1 MRYRNI
7 AAVAVST
14 AVVASLVAACSSGG
28 SSSSG
33 GSGGGGGGGGGGR
46 GPINVVQGKDN
57 NNVLPTIA
65 QMWNKDHPNEKVTFK
80 QQSDKAD
87 DQLQDLQQHFQAKD
101 PSYDVVSVDVIWT
114 AQFAAQGW
122 IEPLKG
128 QYAMTNQKD
137 LLPATLKAAT
147 YAGNQYAA
155 PSSSDGGMLYYRKD
169 LVSTPP
175 KTWDE
180 LIADCKKAPAG
191 TGCYAGQYANYEGL
205 TCNATEAINSAG
217 GVVVKEDGKTPNVD
231 TPEAKK
237 GLDFLVNGFKQGYIP
252 KDAISFQEEQ
262 SLNAF
267 QSGKLLFLRNWPY
280 AVSLLKTSGAS
291 KVKDKFDIAPLPG
304 SGSGEHAT
312 QGASTL
318 GGHSWAISVYG
329 KHKATAHDF
338 LVFSESDAVQRIN
351 LTKAT
356 LAPVITSLYSD
367 PALAAKFT
375 YLPILLK
382 SIQTAIPRPV
392 TPFYPAVTKAIE
404 TNVYAALQGQKSTD
418 QALKDLQAAINTA
431 ASGGG

>member
-33 GSGGGGGGGGGGR
+33 GSGGGGGGGGR

-57 NNVLPTIA
+57 NNVLPIFA
-65 QMWNKDHPNEKVTFK
+65 EMWNKDHPNEKVTFK

-155 PSSSDGGMLYYRKD
+155 PDTSDGGMLYYRKD

-180 LIADCKKAPAG
+180 LIADCAKAKAAG
-191 TGCYAGQYANYEGL
+191 IGCYAGQYANYEGL
-205 TCNATEAINSAG
+205 TVNATEAINTAG
-217 GVVVKEDGKTPNVD
+217 GEVVKEDGKTPNVE

-262 SLNAF
+262 GLNAF
-267 QSGKLLFLRNWPY
+267 QAGKLMFLRNWPY

-291 KVKDKFDIAPLPG
+291 KVKNTFDIAPLPG

-312 QGASTL
+312 QGTSTL

-338 LVFSESDAVQRIN
+338 LTFMESDAAQRVW

-356 LAPVITSLYSD
+356 KAPVISSLYTD
-367 PALAAKFT
+367 PALVAQFP

-404 TNVYAALQGQKSTD
+404 TNVYAALQGQKSSD
-418 QALKDLQAAINTA
+418 QALKDLQNAINTA

>member
-14 AVVASLVAACSSGG
+14 AVVASLAAACSSGG

-33 GSGGGGGGGGGGR
+33 GSGGGGGASGAR
-46 GPINVVQGKDN
+46 GPITVVQGKDN
-57 NNVLPTIA
+57 SNTIPTLT
-65 QMWNKDHPNEKVTFK
+65 QMWNSTHPNEKVTFK
-80 QQSDKAD
+80 QQSDSAD
-87 DQLQDLQQHFQAKD
+87 DQLSDLQQHFQAKD
-101 PSYDVVSVDVIWT
+101 PNYDVVSVDVIWT

-147 YAGNQYAA
+147 YAGNQFAA
-155 PSSSDGGMLYYRKD
+155 PSSSDGGLLYYRKD
-169 LVSTPP
+169 LVPTPP

-180 LIADCKKAPAG
+180 MIADCKKATAG
-191 TGCYAGQYANYEGL
+191 MGCYAGQYANYEGL
-205 TCNATEAINSAG
+205 TVNAAEAINTAG
-217 GVVVKEDGKTPNVD
+217 GVFVKEDGKTPNVD

-252 KDAISFQEEQ
+252 KDAIGFKETE

-267 QSGKLLFLRNWPY
+267 QTGKLLFMRQWPY
-280 AVSLLKTSGAS
+280 GVSILNTAGNSV
-291 KVKDKFDIAPLPG
+291 VKGKFDIAPLPG
-304 SGSGEHAT
+304 SGSGDHAD
-312 QGASTL
+312 QGASSL
-318 GGHSWAISVYG
+318 GGHSWAMSVYG

-338 LVFSESDAVQRIN
+338 LTFSESDPVQRFL
-351 LTKAT
+351 LTQAS
-356 LAPVITSLYSD
+356 LAPVTSNLYSD
-367 PALAAKFT
+367 PTLVAKFT
-375 YLPILLK
+375 YLPTLLK
-382 SIQTAIPRPV
+382 SIQTAVPRPV

-404 TNVYAALQGQKSTD
+404 TNVYAALQGQKSSE
-418 QALKDLQAAINTA
+418 QALKDLQSAINSA